1 MEGSKAVYEG
11 LTIVLAK
18 LRTLRDSCL
27 GIFRSRRHPPDFTW
41 FEGAAAIC
49 QEAIDRIKEAL
60 RLLDKSRK

>member
-11 LTIVLAK
+11 LTIVLVK

-27 GIFRSRRHPPDFTW
+27 GIFRSRRYPLDFTW

-49 QEAIDRIKEAL
+49 QETVDRIKEAL